1 MMFNSEFN
9 SFPPISFVPKSLICI
24 VWYLIWLTLSR
35 LTCKSTNLWKQ
46 MGVITKFNQVESKT
60 AFLRNALW
68 EENQKYIPVY
78 VFLVTN
84 CMVSKGKQ
92 WSIILFELPEVPCY
106 KELNLHKSL
115 FTLISHDLRVQVV
128 HQTADHS
135 TTITSRL

>member
-1 MMFNSEFN
+1 MDGMMFNSEFN
-9 SFPPISFVPKSLICI
+9 SFPPISFVPKSLMRI

-46 MGVITKFNQVESKT
+46 MSVITKFNQVESKT

-68 EENQKYIPVY
+68 EENRTYIPVY

-92 WSIILFELPEVPCY
+92 WSIIMFELPEV
-106 KELNLHKSL
+106 L
-115 FTLISHDLRVQVV
+115 FCSFRLFNVW
-128 HQTADHS
+128 
-135 TTITSRL
+135 ITWSPLLQRTESP

>member
-1 MMFNSEFN
+1 MDGMMFNSEFN
-9 SFPPISFVPKSLICI
+9 SFPPISFVPKSLMCI

-46 MGVITKFNQVESKT
+46 MSVITKFNQVESKT

-68 EENQKYIPVY
+68 EENRTYIPVY

-92 WSIILFELPEVPCY
+92 WSIILFELPEV
-106 KELNLHKSL
+106 L
-115 FTLISHDLRVQVV
+115 FCSFRLFNVW
-128 HQTADHS
+128 
-135 TTITSRL
+135 ITWSPLLQRTESP